1 MSSQHRANGIL
12 IGIVSSLED
21 KDNLGRVT
29 VQYPYLGEQESDQAR
44 LATLMAGNGFGTY
57 FLPEVG
63 DEVLVAF
70 EQNDP
75 RRPYILGSLWNQPD
89 PPPKGDGKQKENN
102 LRFIQ
107 SRSGHKIILDDTKGK
122 EKIVLIDKDGQ
133 RQVVIDSGAQKIEV
147 LCDQGN
153 VDIKAPNGDLT
164 IEARSITI
172 KATTNL
178 NVIANG
184 ITKIEG
190 KLVKIN

>member
-133 RQVVIDSGAQKIEV
+133 RQIVIDSGAQRIEV

-184 ITKIEG
+184 VTKIEG
-190 KLVKIN
+190 QLVKIN

>member
-21 KDNLGRVT
+21 KQNLGRVT
-29 VQYPYLGEQESDQAR
+29 VKYPYLGDQESDQAR

-89 PPPKGDGKQKENN
+89 PPPKADGKQKENN

-107 SRSGHKIILDDTKGK
+107 SRSGHKIILDDTQGK

-133 RQVVIDSGAQKIEV
+133 RRVVIDSGAQKIEV

-153 VDIKAPNGDLT
+153 VDIKAPNGTLT

-172 KATTNL
+172 KATTDL
-178 NVIANG
+178 NVIG
-184 ITKIEG
+184 GTVTTVKG
-190 KLVKIN
+190 QTVKIN

>member
-1 MSSQHRANGIL
+1 MAQHF
-12 IGIVSSLED
+12 
-21 KDNLGRVT
+21 
-29 VQYPYLGEQESDQAR
+29 Q
-44 LATLMAGNGFGTY
+44 F
-57 FLPEVG
+57 
-63 DEVLVAF
+63 EVLVAF

>member
-153 VDIKAPNGDLT
+153 VDIKSPNGDLT